1 MSDTSISQRR
11 RVIYSALVSHLE
23 PERLLEALWLWEQ
36 KYSLTSGLELRKFV
50 ADIIL
55 DGDAPD
61 LKSKVYKSL
70 TKATYFPGNIQMLP
84 DPYDAMQQ
92 YRTKCN
98 GTFKYISGISTD
110 VSTPFSTIIFQRVL
124 HTLLLQAKRENNVA
138 YEKLVRQLTAALPD
152 YKTIESG
159 QRDELW
165 LWLRKKCDSCQLY
178 YPEPFM
184 ASFIGKFYIL
194 SCELFGPV
202 LTDKMLAKSIK
213 DARGLEEAKFFD
225 PRRLL

>member
-1 MSDTSISQRR
+1 MNDSSIAQRR
-11 RVIYSALVSHLE
+11 RVIYSALASYFE

-70 TKATYFPGNIQMLP
+70 TKATYFPGNIEMLP

-92 YRTKCN
+92 YRTRCN
-98 GTFKYISGISTD
+98 GTFKYISGINTD
-110 VSTPFSTIIFQRVL
+110 VTTPFSTIVFQRVL
-124 HTLLLQAKRENNVA
+124 HTLFLQTKRENGVA
-138 YEKLVRQLTAALPD
+138 HEKLVRKFTTKLTE
-152 YKTIESG
+152 YKNIEAG

-165 LWLRKKCDSCQLY
+165 LWLRNKCDSCQLY
-178 YPEPFM
+178 YPETFM
-184 ASFIGKFYIL
+184 SSFIGDFYIL
-194 SCELFGPV
+194 CCELFGPV

-213 DARGLEEAKFFD
+213 DAEELEEAKFFD
-225 PRRLL
+225 PKRLL